1 MELIEILKSYII
13 FLSLGLIILIISV
26 FVFFKFRNRAKKEK
40 NLSLKRDQLNF
51 VNLSSISKQGLSTKS
66 IIKDRAKQISEL
78 SYKKFEV
85 INDKVE
91 TSAIKNIQINYHSNV
106 YKYYEE
112 FDSKKM
118 FKLKVEM
125 EKQP

>member
-1 MELIEILKSYII
+1 MELIEIVKSYII
-13 FLSLGLIILIISV
+13 FLILGLIILIISV

-40 NLSLKRDQLNF
+40 NLSLKHDQLNF
-51 VNLSSISKQGLSTKS
+51 VNLSSDSKQDLSTTS
-66 IIKDRAKQISEL
+66 IKKDREKQISEL

-91 TSAIKNIQINYHSNV
+91 TSAIKNIHINYHSNV

-112 FDSKKM
+112 FDSKMM

-125 EKQP
+125 GKQP

>member
-1 MELIEILKSYII
+1 MELIEIAKSSII
-13 FLSLGLIILIISV
+13 FLSIGLMIFIISALL
-26 FVFFKFRNRAKKEK
+26 FFKIRNRAKKEK
-40 NLSLKRDQLNF
+40 NLSLKHDQLNF
-51 VNLSSISKQGLSTKS
+51 VNLSSDSKQDLSTTS
-66 IIKDRAKQISEL
+66 IKKDREKQISEL

-91 TSAIKNIQINYHSNV
+91 TSSIKNIHINYHSNV

-112 FDSKKM
+112 FDSKMM

-125 EKQP
+125 GKQP